1 MRKLKAA
8 ILAGGVLIF
17 ALPAY
22 AVTLTSAYVSN
33 PGPVNAMNTGGAL
46 QVYAY
51 CKYSDGSTTNC
62 STTDIH
68 GNAVTAWTSSN
79 SDVLTVNGSGLAS
92 GVSIGTA
99 TINATITGGI
109 VGTPPF
115 VVTVSGPN
123 TLGLS
128 SLSLATTG
136 GVINTRWDDQPA
148 DRDLHLLGWFDHQ
161 LHHDRHSWERGEFLY
176 QLGAHGRYRELER
189 PGQRR
194 GSRVDDIQGDDP
206 MRNANRIILLS
217 LFWFTAAAYGQVTA
231 TPVFTLP
238 TGTYT
243 MPTNTT
249 ITD

>member
-1 MRKLKAA
+1 MRVLKAA
-8 ILAGGVLIF
+8 ILAGVLLLF

-46 QVYAY
+46 QVDAY

-79 SDVLTVNGSGLAS
+79 SAVLTVNSSGLAS
-92 GVSIGTA
+92 GVGIGTA

-136 GVINTRWDDQPA
+136 GVTSIPVGTTNQLIATCTYA
-148 DRDLHLLGWFDHQ
+148 DGSTTNCTTTDIHGSAVSSFTSSAPTVATVSSSGLISGV
-161 LHHDRHSWERGEFLY
+161 
-176 QLGAHGRYRELER
+176 GA
-189 PGQRR
+189 
-194 GSRVDDIQGDDP
+194 GSTTFR
-206 MRNANRIILLS
+206 
-217 LFWFTAAAYGQVTA
+217 A
-231 TPVFTLP
+231 T
-238 TGTYT
+238 
-243 MPTNTT
+243 
-249 ITD
+249 IR

>member
-1 MRKLKAA
+1 MRVLKAA
-8 ILAGGVLIF
+8 ILAGVLLMF
-17 ALPAY
+17 AVPAY

-51 CKYSDGSTTNC
+51 CKYSDGSTTQC

-79 SDVLTVNGSGLAS
+79 SAVLTVNSSGLAS
-92 GVSIGTA
+92 GAGIGTA

-136 GVINTRWDDQPA
+136 GVTSIPVGTTNQLIATCTYA
-148 DRDLHLLGWFDHQ
+148 DGSTTNCTTTDIHGSAVSSFTSSAPTVATVSSSGLVSGV
-161 LHHDRHSWERGEFLY
+161 
-176 QLGAHGRYRELER
+176 GA
-189 PGQRR
+189 
-194 GSRVDDIQGDDP
+194 GS
-206 MRNANRIILLS
+206 
-217 LFWFTAAAYGQVTA
+217 TAFRA
-231 TPVFTLP
+231 TIP
-238 TGTYT
+238 
-243 MPTNTT
+243 
-249 ITD
+249 

>member
-1 MRKLKAA
+1 MDGGDGPMRKLKAA
-8 ILAGGVLIF
+8 ILAGVLLIF

-79 SDVLTVNGSGLAS
+79 TTVATVSSSGLVS

-99 TINATITGGI
+99 TINATITGG
-109 VGTPPF
+109 VAGTPPF

-128 SLSLATTG
+128 SLTLATTG
-136 GVINTRWDDQPA
+136 GVTSISAGTTNQLIATCTYA
-148 DRDLHLLGWFDHQ
+148 DGSTTNCTTTDIHGSAVSSFTSSAPTVATVSSSGLVTGV
-161 LHHDRHSWERGEFLY
+161 
-176 QLGAHGRYRELER
+176 GA
-189 PGQRR
+189 
-194 GSRVDDIQGDDP
+194 GSTTFR
-206 MRNANRIILLS
+206 
-217 LFWFTAAAYGQVTA
+217 A
-231 TPVFTLP
+231 TIP
-238 TGTYT
+238 
-243 MPTNTT
+243 
-249 ITD
+249 

>member
-1 MRKLKAA
+1 MDGGDGPMRKLKAA
-8 ILAGGVLIF
+8 ILAGVLLIF

-62 STTDIH
+62 STTDIQ

-79 SDVLTVNGSGLAS
+79 TTVATVSSSGLVS

-99 TINATITGGI
+99 TINATITGG
-109 VGTPPF
+109 VAGTPPF

-128 SLSLATTG
+128 SLTLATTG
-136 GVINTRWDDQPA
+136 GVTSISAGTTN
-148 DRDLHLLGWFDHQ
+148 Q
-161 LHHDRHSWERGEFLY
+161 LIATCTYSDGSTTNCTTTDIHGSAASSFTSSAPTVATVSSSGLVTGV
-176 QLGAHGRYRELER
+176 GA
-189 PGQRR
+189 
-194 GSRVDDIQGDDP
+194 GSTTFR
-206 MRNANRIILLS
+206 
-217 LFWFTAAAYGQVTA
+217 A
-231 TPVFTLP
+231 TIP
-238 TGTYT
+238 
-243 MPTNTT
+243 
-249 ITD
+249 